1 MTEDT
6 GFPDVPAAAPD
17 AVADPLFEQ
26 LLEGGRS
33 TLPDSYLPAMMPTQV
48 DGWRR
53 LAVWIVLAML
63 VATLMGGICL
73 TYGFDELFT
82 YWQS

>member
-1 MTEDT
+1 MTD
-6 GFPDVPAAAPD
+6 FPDVPAAAED
-17 AVADPLFEQ
+17 AVQDPLMEE

-33 TLPDSYLPAMMPTQV
+33 TLPDSYLPAMMPAQV

-53 LAVWIVLAML
+53 LAVWVVLTML

-73 TYGFDELFT
+73 TYGFDELLS
-82 YWQS
+82 YWQT